1 MALEVTVKSLA
12 EEINTPVDRLL
23 KQFAEAGIEKSADD
37 SVTEK
42 EKETL
47 LAHLNSDHAGGAPG
61 KLTLK
66 RKTHSTLNVQGTGG
80 KSKEIKVEVRTK
92 KTFVKR
98 DASEAKKAEEE
109 KAKREAE
116 EAAALAAEKA
126 KQEAEAAKAEAERKA
141 KELDAAKKKEV
152 ESVEATTEKV
162 KEQDKPVKSI
172 PKQDTKPAKV
182 VDEKTKAAQAEK
194 ARREAEAA
202 ELKRK
207 SEEEIRR
214 KVEEDAKRVVEEARH
229 MAEENAERWAN
240 NDKEDKEN
248 VDYHFTTSHH
258 ARMAEDDNDREV
270 ESDRR
275 ARSSKSVKQKKS
287 NKLSE
292 KAEREEARAVTRGG
306 KNGKRNKPSTLQHGF
321 NKPAQVVNRD
331 VIIGETI
338 TVAELANKMAV
349 KGSEVIKTM
358 MKLGAMATINQVID
372 QETAQLVAEEM
383 GHKVI
388 LRKEN
393 ELEEALMSDRDIDAA
408 LEPRAP
414 VVTIMGHVDHGK
426 TSLLDYIRST
436 KIASGEAGGITQ
448 HIGAYHVETD
458 NGMITFLDTPG
469 HAAFTSMRARGAQA
483 TDIVV
488 LVVAADD
495 GVMPQTIE
503 AIQHAR
509 AAQVPL
515 VVAVNK
521 IDKPD
526 ADMDRVKSELAQ
538 YNVLPEEWGGD
549 TQFVPVS
556 AKVGTGIDDLL
567 NAILLQAELLELTAV
582 RTAMASGVVI
592 ESFLDKG
599 RGPVAT
605 VLVQEGTLH
614 KGDIVLCGF
623 EYGRV
628 RAMRDELGRE
638 VQEAGPSIPVEIL
651 GLSGVPAAGDEATVV
666 RDEKKAREVALYR
679 QGKFREVKLA
689 RQQKAKLE
697 NMFANM
703 EEGDVSELNIVLKSD
718 VQGSNEAIT
727 DALVKLSTDEVKVKI
742 VGSGVGGITETD
754 ASLAAASNA
763 IILGFNV
770 RADASARK
778 VIETENLDL
787 RYYSVIYDLI
797 DEVKQAMSGML
808 SPEYKQQIIG
818 LAEVRDVFRSPKFG
832 SIAGCMV
839 TEGIVKRHN
848 PIRVLRDNIVIYEGE
863 LESLRRFKDDVN
875 EVRNGMECGIGVKN
889 YNDVRVGDVIEVF
902 EIIEIQRTIS

>member
-1 MALEVTVKSLA
+1 MTEVNVKSLA
-12 EEINTPVDRLL
+12 VEIQTSVDRLIQ
-23 KQFAEAGIEKSADD
+23 QFADAGIKK
-37 SVTEK
+37 SVTDTVTEH

-47 LAHLNSDHAGGAPG
+47 LAYLNHEHGGAPN
-61 KLTLK
+61 KLTLQ
-66 RKTHSTLNVQGTGG
+66 RKTRSTLNIPSTGG
-80 KSKEIKVEVRTK
+80 KSKAVQIEVRK
-92 KTFVKR
+92 KRTYVKR
-98 DASEAKKAEEE
+98 DTPDAIQAEAEEQ
-109 KAKREAE
+109 ARREAE
-116 EAAALAAEKA
+116 EQVQREAAEKVKRVAEEQAKREAAEKA
-126 KQEAEAAKAEAERKA
+126 KR
-141 KELDAAKKKEV
+141 DAAEK
-152 ESVEATTEKV
+152 EKV
-162 KEQDKPVKSI
+162 ANQQNSNIKP
-172 PKQDTKPAKV
+172 
-182 VDEKTKAAQAEK
+182 AQAEK
-194 ARREAEAA
+194 ARREAESA

-207 SEEEIRR
+207 AEEEVRR
-214 KVEEDAKRVVEEARH
+214 KVEEEAKKVAEEARK
-229 MAEENAERWAN
+229 MAAENEGKWPEATT
-240 NDKEDKEN
+240 EDIES
-248 VDYHFTTSHH
+248 VDYHVTTSQH
-258 ARMAEDDNDREV
+258 ARAAEDENDAKV
-270 ESDRR
+270 EGDRR
-275 ARSSKSVKQKKS
+275 SRTRGGKATKQKKG

-292 KAEREEARAVTRGG
+292 SKADREEARAVTRGG
-306 KNGKRNKPSTLQHGF
+306 KGKRKPSTLQQSF
-321 NKPAQVVNRD
+321 NKPVQAVNRD
-331 VIIGETI
+331 VVIGETI

-349 KGSEVIKTM
+349 KGSQVIKAM

-383 GHKVI
+383 GHKVF
-388 LRKEN
+388 LRREN
-393 ELEEALMSDRDIDAA
+393 ELEEALMSDRDVGVAA
-408 LEPRAP
+408 AEPRAP

-436 KIASGEAGGITQ
+436 KVAAGEAGGITQ

-469 HAAFTSMRARGAQA
+469 HAAFTAMRARGAQA

-503 AIQHAR
+503 AIQHAK
-509 AAQVPL
+509 AAKVPV

-521 IDKPD
+521 IDKPE
-526 ADMDRVKSELAQ
+526 ADPDRVKHELSQ
-538 YNVLPEEWGGD
+538 YGVMPEEWGGES
-549 TQFVPVS
+549 QFVHVS
-556 AKVGTGIDDLL
+556 AKAGTGIDELL
-567 NAILLQAELLELTAV
+567 DAILLQAEVLELKAI
-582 RTAMASGVVI
+582 RNGMANGVVI

-605 VLVQEGTLH
+605 VLVREGTLN

-638 VQEAGPSIPVEIL
+638 VASAGPSIPVEIL

-689 RQQKAKLE
+689 RQQKSKLE

-703 EEGDVSELNIVLKSD
+703 TEGEVSELNIVLKSD
-718 VQGSNEAIT
+718 VQGSCEAIS
-727 DALVKLSTDEVKVKI
+727 DSLLKLSTDEVKVKI

-754 ASLAAASNA
+754 ATLAAASNA

-770 RADASARK
+770 RADASARR
-778 VIETENLDL
+778 VVEAESLDL
-787 RYYSVIYDLI
+787 RYYSVIYDLL

-808 SPEYKQQIIG
+808 APEYKQQILG

-832 SIAGCMV
+832 AIAGCMV
-839 TEGIVKRHN
+839 TEGVIKRHS
-848 PIRVLRDNIVIYEGE
+848 PIRVLRDNVVIYEGE

-889 YNDVRVGDVIEVF
+889 YNDVRAGDMIEVF
-902 EIIEIQRTIS
+902 EVIEVQRTIA